1 VKCTECGGRVD
12 SGRCLSCYSDAGC
25 CTECGGPVNHRG
37 RCLDCTC
44 RRFGLLPD
52 QEERHVS
59 RQHEEQAAEA
69 RAWYEYYRA
78 VGNVTIVHEY
88 DP

>member
-1 VKCTECGGRVD
+1 VD
-12 SGRCLSCYSDAGC
+12 Y
-25 CTECGGPVNHRG
+25 
-37 RCLDCTC
+37 TC

-52 QEERHVS
+52 QPEPRRHSEEY
-59 RQHEEQAAEA
+59 ETEA
-69 RAWYEYYRA
+69 RAWFDYYRA